1 MTCLPDVNVWI
12 ALALAQHVHHEAA
25 KAWFMAST
33 DGTFRFCRVTQM
45 GLLRLLSNSRVMAGE
60 ALTAGQ
66 AWKVLE
72 AFLADPRIEFAA
84 EPARLYEYWRR
95 TASDSRTG
103 PNFWTDSYLAAF
115 AAAAGY
121 QVVTFDTGFRRYKGV
136 PLNLLS

>member
-1 MTCLPDVNVWI
+1 MTCLPDVSVWI
-12 ALALAQHVHHEAA
+12 ALALSAA
-25 KAWFMAST
+25 RPPS
-33 DGTFRFCRVTQM
+33 GRQSLVYGIHRR
-45 GLLRLLSNSRVMAGE
+45 RLLSNPRVMAGE

-72 AFLADPRIEFAA
+72 AFLADPRIEFAG

-121 QVVTFDTGFRRYKGV
+121 QVVTFDSGFRRYKGV